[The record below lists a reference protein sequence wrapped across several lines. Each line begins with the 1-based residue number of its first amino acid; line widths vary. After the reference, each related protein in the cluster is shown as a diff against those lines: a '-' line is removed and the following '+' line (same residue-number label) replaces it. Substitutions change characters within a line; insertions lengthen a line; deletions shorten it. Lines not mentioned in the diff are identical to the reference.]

1 MEKTGKK
8 ISHVTGVLARSVRII
23 IENIL
28 REGGALQEIRMRIGQ
43 PLTVMID
50 GEEQILPLKER
61 AHIVTKEEIK
71 ETIEY
76 MSRYSL
82 YAYENELR
90 QGFLTLEGGHRVGV
104 AGKVIVDRGKVK
116 NIQYISS
123 LNIRIAHEVI
133 GCADELIPYITKN
146 KKVCHTLI
154 ISPPRCGKT
163 TLLRDLIRQIS
174 DGNEYV
180 KGCSVGVVDERSE
193 IGGCYMGIVQNNL
206 GMRTDVLDC
215 CPKAEGMIMLIRS
228 MSPQVVAVDEIGT
241 AEDIHA
247 IEYAMQCGCKLIAS
261 VHGMDMEE
269 AARKPV
275 LGEMIRRK
283 MFERYIVLGNDGHP
297 VPEIFFGV
305 SARVKEPYRRW
316 LKKTAEE
323 MECRDLSG
331 FARVW
336 NRCTDKYL
344 EIPGLK
350 QEHKILIKEPGTFL
364 GSFEKDISDRAMEMY
379 LNKMDLEIEKLRAE
393 LASKVKV
400 GRCLGVMAGLFF
412 IVLLI

>member
-174 DGNEYV
+174 DGNEYL

-215 CPKAEGMIMLIRS
+215 CPKAEGMMMLIRS
-228 MSPQVVAVDEIGT
+228 MSPEVVAVDEIGDYGDIKAIESVLNCGCRLIAT
-241 AEDIHA
+241 VHGSSVEDI
-247 IEYAMQCGCKLIAS
+247 EK
-261 VHGMDMEE
+261 
-269 AARKPV
+269 KP
-275 LGEMIRRK
+275 LLQK
-283 MFERYIVLGNDGHP
+283 MVKEHVFDRYIILNGKKKIGSVWGIFDGRGTRLYG
-297 VPEIFFGV
+297 EEGV
-305 SARVKEPYRRW
+305 V
-316 LKKTAEE
+316 
-323 MECRDLSG
+323 C
-331 FARVW
+331 
-336 NRCTDKYL
+336 
-344 EIPGLK
+344 
-350 QEHKILIKEPGTFL
+350 
-364 GSFEKDISDRAMEMY
+364 
-379 LNKMDLEIEKLRAE
+379 
-393 LASKVKV
+393 
-400 GRCLGVMAGLFF
+400 
-412 IVLLI
+412 

>member
-241 AEDIHA
+241 AEDIH
-247 IEYAMQCGCKLIAS
+247 
-261 VHGMDMEE
+261 
-269 AARKPV
+269 
-275 LGEMIRRK
+275 
-283 MFERYIVLGNDGHP
+283 
-297 VPEIFFGV
+297 
-305 SARVKEPYRRW
+305 
-316 LKKTAEE
+316 
-323 MECRDLSG
+323 
-331 FARVW
+331 
-336 NRCTDKYL
+336 
-344 EIPGLK
+344 
-350 QEHKILIKEPGTFL
+350 KILIKEPGTFL